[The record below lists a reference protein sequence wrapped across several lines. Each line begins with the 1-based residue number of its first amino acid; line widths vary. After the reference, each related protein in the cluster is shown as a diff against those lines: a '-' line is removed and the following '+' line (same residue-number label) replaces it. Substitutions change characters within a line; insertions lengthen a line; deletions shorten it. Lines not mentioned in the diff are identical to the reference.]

1 MMAHGV
7 AAAPLCYS
15 EDTTAF
21 DARSGTF
28 DTTTGTHRHPAGAS
42 TTTTEGGAPSAARAR
57 HSTPP

>member
-7 AAAPLCYS
+7 TAAPLCYS

-28 DTTTGTHRHPAGAS
+28 DTTTGTHDNLIFNCPRSQMKASPGVGYTVDPAV
-42 TTTTEGGAPSAARAR
+42 
-57 HSTPP
+57 